1 MAQRLQSGSRY
12 YVPANL
18 MSARKRNGRNITLR
32 DVAELSGFSSAT
44 VSIVLN
50 QAPLARYIP
59 EQTRTHIE
67 QAAKKLGY
75 QPNLL
80 ARSLRSKRNH
90 VLGVLV
96 FDLSDPFCT
105 PILKGIENTV
115 YQASYLSLLADAQ
128 SEWSRFER
136 HLEMLLGQRVE
147 GLIVIANWILADIN
161 LLADVEKHDI
171 PTVIIGR
178 ELQRAPIHSVLVDN
192 EAGGFQAVQHLHA
205 LGHRKIAFIRGPKL
219 LPDSGTRWKGV
230 RAFARSVGL
239 EIDSRLVVDLPDLR
253 TPNSGFEAGIKAAEE
268 LLRRRRPFT
277 AIMAFDDM
285 SAMGCIRTLT
295 LAGIKVPEKCSVIG
309 FDDVAPASLTV
320 PALTTIRQPMEAM
333 GDVAA
338 GLIVDWLR
346 AGPESSESEIKSRK
360 MSPLLVVRE
369 STRPIS

>member
-1 MAQRLQSGSRY
+1 MNRQ
-12 YVPANL
+12 
-18 MSARKRNGRNITLR
+18 KKNGRNTTLR
-32 DVAELSGFSSAT
+32 DVAQQSGFSSAT

-50 QAPLARYIP
+50 QAPLSRYIP

-67 QAAKKLGY
+67 QTARKLGY

-80 ARSLRSKRNH
+80 ARSLRSRRNRI
-90 VLGVLV
+90 LGVLV

-115 YQASYLSLLADAQ
+115 YQASYLSVLADAQ

-136 HLEMLLGQRVE
+136 HLEILLGQRVE

-161 LLADVEKHDI
+161 LLADIEKHDI

-178 ELQRAPIHSVLVDN
+178 DLQRTSVHSVLVDN
-192 EAGGFQAVQHLHA
+192 EAGGYMALQHLHSI
-205 LGHRKIAFIRGPKL
+205 GHRKIAFIRGPKL
-219 LPDSGTRWKGV
+219 LPDSGRRWNGV
-230 RAFARSVGL
+230 RSFARSVKL

-253 TPNSGFEAGIKAAEE
+253 TPNSGFEAGMKATDE
-268 LLRRRRPFT
+268 LLRRRRQFT

-285 SAMGCIRTLT
+285 TALGCMRTLA
-295 LAGIKVPEKCSVIG
+295 LAGIKVPDKCSVIG
-309 FDDVAPASLTV
+309 FDDVSPATLTV
-320 PALTTIRQPMEAM
+320 PALTTVRQPMEAM

-338 GLIVDWLR
+338 AMIIDSLR
-346 AGPESSESEIKSRK
+346 AGPEIPDAAAEIRK
-360 MSPLLVVRE
+360 MSPELVVRE

>member
-1 MAQRLQSGSRY
+1 MNR
-12 YVPANL
+12 
-18 MSARKRNGRNITLR
+18 RKQKGRNTTLR
-32 DVAELSGFSSAT
+32 DVAQQSGFSAAT

-59 EQTRTHIE
+59 EKTRAHIE
-67 QAAKKLGY
+67 QTAKKLGY

-80 ARSLRSKRNH
+80 ARSLRSRRNR

-115 YQASYLSLLADAQ
+115 YQASYLSVLADAQ

-136 HLEMLLGQRVE
+136 HLEILLGQRVE
-147 GLIVIANWILADIN
+147 GLIVIANWILADID

-178 ELQRAPIHSVLVDN
+178 DLERTSVHSVLVDN
-192 EAGGFQAVQHLHA
+192 EAGGFMALQHLHS

-219 LPDSGTRWKGV
+219 LPDSGRRWKGV
-230 RAFARSVGL
+230 RAFARTVGL
-239 EIDSRLVVDLPDLR
+239 EIDPRLVVDLPDLR

-268 LLRRRRPFT
+268 LLRRKRQFT

-285 SAMGCIRTLT
+285 TAIGCMRTLT
-295 LAGIKVPEKCSVIG
+295 LSGIKVPEKCSVIG
-309 FDDVAPASLTV
+309 FDDVAPAILTV
-320 PALTTIRQPMEAM
+320 PALTTVRQPMEAM

-338 GLIVDWLR
+338 AMIIDSLR
-346 AGPESSESEIKSRK
+346 AGPEIPDAAAEIRK
-360 MSPLLVVRE
+360 MSPELVVRE
-369 STRPIS
+369 STRSIS

>member
-1 MAQRLQSGSRY
+1 MR
-12 YVPANL
+12 
-18 MSARKRNGRNITLR
+18 MRKQKDRNTTLR
-32 DVAELSGFSSAT
+32 DVAQLSGFSSAT

-67 QAAKKLGY
+67 QAATKLGY
-75 QPNLL
+75 HPNLL

-115 YQASYLSLLADAQ
+115 YQASYLAVLADAQ
-128 SEWSRFER
+128 SEWTRFER
-136 HLEMLLGQRVE
+136 HLEILLGQRVE
-147 GLIVIANWILADIN
+147 GLIVVANWILADIN

-178 ELQRAPIHSVLVDN
+178 ELQRASIHSVLVDN
-192 EAGGFQAVQHLHA
+192 EAGGFLALQHLHA

-219 LPDSGTRWKGV
+219 LPDSGRRWKGV
-230 RAFARSVGL
+230 RSFARSVNL
-239 EIDSRLVVDLPDLR
+239 QIDDRLVVDLPDLR
-253 TPNSGFEAGIKAAEE
+253 TPNSGFEAGIKATEE
-268 LLRRRRPFT
+268 LLRRRPFT

-285 SAMGCIRTLT
+285 TAMGCIRTLT

-309 FDDVAPASLTV
+309 FDDVAPASLMV

-338 GLIVDWLR
+338 ALIVDWLR
-346 AGPESSESEIKSRK
+346 ARPESSDAEVKSRK
-360 MSPLLVVRE
+360 MSPELVVRE
-369 STRPIS
+369 STRPPG

>member
-1 MAQRLQSGSRY
+1 MNR
-12 YVPANL
+12 
-18 MSARKRNGRNITLR
+18 RKRNGRNTTLR
-32 DVAELSGFSSAT
+32 DVAQQSGFSAAT

-67 QAAKKLGY
+67 QTAKRLGY

-80 ARSLRSKRNH
+80 ARSLRSRRNR

-115 YQASYLSLLADAQ
+115 YQASYLSVLADAQ

-136 HLEMLLGQRVE
+136 HLETLLGQRVE

-178 ELQRAPIHSVLVDN
+178 DLERTSVHSVLVDN
-192 EAGGFQAVQHLHA
+192 EAGGYLALQHLHS

-219 LPDSGTRWKGV
+219 LPDSGRRWKGV
-230 RAFARSVGL
+230 RAFARAAKL
-239 EIDSRLVVDLPDLR
+239 EIDPRLVVDLPDLR
-253 TPNSGFEAGIKAAEE
+253 TPNSGFEAGIKATEE
-268 LLRRRRPFT
+268 LLRRRRQFT

-285 SAMGCIRTLT
+285 TAMGCMRTLA

-309 FDDVAPASLTV
+309 FDDVPPASLTV
-320 PALTTIRQPMEAM
+320 PALTTVRQPMEAM

-338 GLIVDWLR
+338 AMIIDSLR
-346 AGPESSESEIKSRK
+346 AGPEIPDATVEIRK
-360 MSPLLVVRE
+360 MSPELVVRE
-369 STRPIS
+369 STRSIA

>member
-1 MAQRLQSGSRY
+1 MKGQRRT
-12 YVPANL
+12 
-18 MSARKRNGRNITLR
+18 GRNTTLR
-32 DVAELSGFSSAT
+32 DVAQQSGFSAAT

-50 QAPLARYIP
+50 QAPLSRYIP
-59 EQTRTHIE
+59 EQTRKHI
-67 QAAKKLGY
+67 QQVADRLGY

-80 ARSLRSKRNH
+80 ARSLRSRRNH

-115 YQASYLSLLADAQ
+115 YQASYLAVLADAQ

-136 HLEMLLGQRVE
+136 HLEILLGQRVE

-161 LLADVEKHDI
+161 LLADIEKHDI

-178 ELQRAPIHSVLVDN
+178 DLENAAIHSVLVDN
-192 EAGGFQAVQHLHA
+192 EAGGYLALQHLHS

-219 LPDSGTRWKGV
+219 LPDSGRRWKGI
-230 RAFARSVGL
+230 RSFARSVGL
-239 EIDSRLVVDLPDLR
+239 EIDPRLVVELPDLR
-253 TPNSGFEAGIKAAEE
+253 TPSSGFEAGIKATEE
-268 LLRRRRPFT
+268 LLRRRRSFS
-277 AIMAFDDM
+277 AVVAFDDLT
-285 SAMGCIRTLT
+285 AMGCIRTLT

-309 FDDVAPASLTV
+309 FDDIAAATLTV

-338 GLIVDWLR
+338 ELIVDRLR
-346 AGPESSESEIKSRK
+346 AGPEPSNETVESRK
-360 MSPLLVVRE
+360 MAPELVVRE
-369 STRPIS
+369 STRPFP